1 MTATTESVPLFE
13 RFTVTYPSG
22 TVIPPF
28 YAGGAYL
35 EEVRFTHPPGDRR
48 GPQRTGLSVAAW
60 EVQPMGQIG
69 KRKPRYNHAMQ
80 GPRGPAVR

>member
-1 MTATTESVPLFE
+1 
-13 RFTVTYPSG
+13 
-22 TVIPPF
+22 VIPSF

-60 EVQPMGQIG
+60 EVQPMGQLG
-69 KRKPRYNHAMQ
+69 RRKRKVQSRDEQAREVLPFDDQ
-80 GPRGPAVR
+80 VK